1 MSESP
6 TSPSFSPKRRN
17 ILVSS
22 LVERIS
28 PKNTKRNSHRRQNY
42 DRIVDEDPEH
52 EVQLPGGERT
62 SPVRAGAECRQM
74 FCIDSDD
81 DSSDGED
88 CREQKLLPELPSL
101 IPLERIPA
109 NYICPLTLQL
119 MEDPVQDSCGHTFER
134 RAILEWLDRSNHHE
148 SVCPISRKPLLHLGF
163 GRISTDRSRDS
174 IPSNDLESNH
184 SSTESFSSSPCCYDR
199 VLKRN
204 EGLQQR
210 IQEWKLEHPLYQGVD
225 ADYAQQLRRK
235 MLRRNTIEIDTIDD
249 DNKNIHDHASF
260 DCPYGGDITD
270 TSSSTSDDNRNSS
283 HSNRGTSHHR
293 LSRFELMLLPQERE
307 VLKIAKERSRQEKE
321 RLDRS
326 RRCVTLISI
335 GFSILLLIGLY
346 LMVKAKAMA
355 RIADGAR

>member
-1 MSESP
+1 MPESP

-28 PKNTKRNSHRRQNY
+28 PKNTKGNSHRRQSY
-42 DRIVDEDPEH
+42 DKIVDENPDH
-52 EVQLPGGERT
+52 EVPLPGGKRT
-62 SPVRAGAECRQM
+62 SPVRATAEWRQM

-81 DSSDGED
+81 ESSDGED
-88 CREQKLLPELPSL
+88 CGEQKLVPELPSL

-148 SVCPISRKPLLHLGF
+148 AVCPISRKPLLHLGF
-163 GRISTDRSRDS
+163 GRIPTDRKRD
-174 IPSNDLESNH
+174 ITPSNDLESNH
-184 SSTESFSSSPCCYDR
+184 SCTESFSSSPCCYDR

-210 IQEWKLEHPLYQGVD
+210 IQDWKLEHPLYQGVD
-225 ADYAQQLRRK
+225 ADYAQRLRRK
-235 MLRRNTIEIDTIDD
+235 MLRRNTMEIDTIDD
-249 DNKNIHDHASF
+249 NKNIHHYASI

-270 TSSSTSDDNRNSS
+270 SSSTSDDNRNIS

-293 LSRFELMLLPQERE
+293 LSRFELMFLPQERE
-307 VLKIAKERSRQEKE
+307 VLKIAKERSRQEQE

-335 GFSILLLIGLY
+335 GFSVFFLIGLY

-355 RIADGAR
+355 SIADGAR